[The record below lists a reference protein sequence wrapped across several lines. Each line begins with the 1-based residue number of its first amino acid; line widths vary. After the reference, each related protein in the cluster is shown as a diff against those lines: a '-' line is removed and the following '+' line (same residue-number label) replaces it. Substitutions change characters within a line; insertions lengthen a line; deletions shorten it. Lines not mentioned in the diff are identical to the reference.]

1 MIKPLISAAVCAAC
15 LLSVT
20 PVFAAENTIP
30 QGRRDEMSQKYTE
43 NQIKQQH
50 KENKEANQ
58 NVDRLITNRK

>member
-30 QGRRDEMSQKYTE
+30 QGKRDEMSQKYTE

-50 KENKEANQ
+50 KENREADH

>member
-1 MIKPLISAAVCAAC
+1 MIKPLMSAAC

-43 NQIKQQH
+43 NQIKQQN
-50 KENKEANQ
+50 KENREANR
-58 NVDRLITNRK
+58 NVDSLITNRK

>member
-1 MIKPLISAAVCAAC
+1 MIKPLMSAAVCAAC

-43 NQIKQQH
+43 NQIKQQN
-50 KENKEANQ
+50 KENREANR
-58 NVDRLITNRK
+58 NVDSLITNRK